1 MTLNSKQITA
11 TYLTILLGFSSLAA
25 AQVQLGGVA
34 TDSLPVRDPAT
45 LPQRAVKQVVRAT
58 GVQPTPV
65 QAPNLSGQLTGAIQ
79 QEVIKQGASKFGPTL
94 NASANEQIAP
104 SVGSP
109 ILDPRSLAPQLG
121 NANRGQ
127 LNAAGGLPASPE
139 PLMRPQP
146 MTSAKEV
153 VDGLTTAIENST
165 ADEAEIVRERYD
177 NRKVKVEREVVQD
190 KDQNYINHGKYKTYD
205 PAGKTI
211 VEGRYKYGEMDGVW
225 TRLYYTRDNE
235 LLNKAPFNQ
244 GQLPLVSQAN
254 FVEGK
259 LHGKWVIFDAH
270 KRRLC
275 EWEFTDGKRDGVS
288 TWWYASGT
296 KMREISYKDG
306 IIDGELNEWD
316 RTSKQVTNDTY
327 IDGSRVATKTE
338 TFANRTKRAEGTV
351 LYPKLVLESPDNW
364 LECSLA
370 TYSQDGQPV
379 KHGVWTSW
387 YPNGQKKLEGRYDK
401 DVPTGKFSW
410 WHDNGQKSL
419 QAHYREGKKHG
430 SWIWWHDNGLKS
442 IQGEYA
448 SDTPINKWLWWQ
460 ESGKVAQR
468 ADFNDPKQR
477 HILAMPAKSD
487 ATVPSANR
495 ARPVTIIK

>member
-1 MTLNSKQITA
+1 MKFTSKQVTA
-11 TYLTILLGFSSLAA
+11 SLVTILLGCCSIST
-25 AQVQLGGVA
+25 AQVQLEGIA
-34 TDSLPVRDPAT
+34 TDDSVRDAVT
-45 LPQRAVKQVVRAT
+45 LPRRAVKQALKAS
-58 GVQPTPV
+58 GIQPAPV
-65 QAPNLSGQLTGAIQ
+65 QAPNLSGQLAGAI
-79 QEVIKQGASKFGPTL
+79 EQGAKAISTTTGPVL
-94 NASANEQIAP
+94 NGVSNAQIAP
-104 SVGSP
+104 AVGSP
-109 ILDPRSLAPQLG
+109 SLDPRSLAPQING
-121 NANRGQ
+121 AQ
-127 LNAAGGLPASPE
+127 VSASPISGGQILA
-139 PLMRPQP
+139 PPQP
-146 MTSAKEV
+146 AMRQQPLTSAKEV
-153 VDGLTTAIENST
+153 VDGLTNAIEDTS
-165 ADEAEIVRERYD
+165 ADKPEIVRERYD

-190 KDQNYINHGKYKTYD
+190 KEQNYINHGKYKTFD
-205 PAGKTI
+205 PSGKTI

-225 TRLYYTRDNE
+225 TRLYYTRDSE

-288 TWWYASGT
+288 TWWYASGM
-296 KMREISYKDG
+296 KMREIGYKDG
-306 IIDGELNEWD
+306 VIDGELNEWD
-316 RTSKQVTNDTY
+316 RSSQQVTNDTY
-327 IDGSRVATKTE
+327 VDGSRVATKTE

-351 LYPKLVLESPDNW
+351 LYPKLVLEGPDNW
-364 LECSLA
+364 LECRLA

-387 YPNGQKKLEGRYDK
+387 YANGQKKLEGQYEK
-401 DVPTGKFSW
+401 DVPTGKFTW
-410 WHDNGQKSL
+410 WHENGQKSL
-419 QAHYREGKKHG
+419 QAHYRDGKKHG

-448 SDTPINKWLWWQ
+448 GDTPINNWLWWK

-477 HILAMPAKSD
+477 HILAMPDKSD
-487 ATVPSANR
+487 VTVPSATR